1 MNESYQLDQSLPFRL
16 FKMDFNN
23 ILLELLI
30 GGYFRPLGE
39 LRSKFVKRFD
49 GPFLDLD
56 HVSL

>member
-39 LRSKFVKRFD
+39 LRSKFV
-49 GPFLDLD
+49 
-56 HVSL
+56 